1 MKPSE
6 VVDYEHLSPQGGKQ
20 MDHPP
25 ASGKP
30 ISARTVIDALAV
42 AAILWVG
49 NNIQAQNVSLAKLQ
63 EQVTGVQATL
73 AGVPQISKDVATAQ
87 AQLLEF
93 DRRLGVLERLQQ
105 NAAATME
112 FKRTGAMR

>member
-1 MKPSE
+1 
-6 VVDYEHLSPQGGKQ
+6 
-20 MDHPP
+20 MDQPP

-30 ISARTVIDALAV
+30 ISARAVIDALAV

-73 AGVPQISKDVATAQ
+73 AGVPQISKDVTTAQ
-87 AQLLEF
+87 TQLLEL
-93 DRRLGVLERLQQ
+93 DRRLGVLERLHQ

-112 FKRTGAMR
+112 LKRAGAMR